1 MRHMETWWID
11 EPFLLGSRNPSDED
25 LARLRDQGFSVL
37 VSLLDDS
44 KQPPR
49 YDVNAAAQAG
59 WSRHVISIEDFHPP
73 SLEQL
78 CDFTALLEAAPLGA
92 RVLVHCEG
100 GSGRTGTMAAAYWIK
115 KGLTATDAVA
125 RIRKVRPGAVETCEQ
140 ERVLY
145 QYAEVL
151 QSGARNKRASNPGTQ
166 PTRKKTRPADA

>member
-1 MRHMETWWID
+1 MGTWWID
-11 EPFLLGSRNPSDED
+11 EPFLLGSSNPSDKE
-25 LARLRDQGFSVL
+25 LASLRDQGFSVL
-37 VSLLDDS
+37 VSLLDES

-49 YDVNAAAQAG
+49 YDVTAAALAG
-59 WSRHVISIEDFHPP
+59 WSCHSISIEDFHPP

-78 CDFTALLEAAPLGA
+78 RDFNALLEAVPPGA

-125 RIRKVRPGAVETCEQ
+125 RVRKVRPNAVETCEQ
-140 ERVLY
+140 EKGLY

-151 QSGARNKRASNPGTQ
+151 QSGASNT
-166 PTRKKTRPADA
+166 